1 MKNSY
6 GNKGDRLSQENRTM
20 GGRDGWRRT
29 FAWVFGAT
37 AAVSAMLYWEQTAL
51 LYVLSTLAMCGLLL
65 VVAFSDLEGRD
76 KELNRPDV
84 ANDVAAA
91 VGGVTT
97 NAASPASVDAPQA
110 NEQRKKWRKIS

>member
-1 MKNSY
+1 M
-6 GNKGDRLSQENRTM
+6 SQENRTT
-20 GGRDGWRRT
+20 GRRDGGRRT

-51 LYVLSTLAMCGLLL
+51 LYALSTLAMCWLLL

-84 ANDVAAA
+84 ANDVAVAG
-91 VGGVTT
+91 GGVTT

-110 NEQRKKWRKIS
+110 SVETREWRKVS

>member
-1 MKNSY
+1 MKTPY
-6 GNKGDRLSQENRTM
+6 RNKGDRLSRENRTTR
-20 GGRDGWRRT
+20 GRGGWRRT

-37 AAVSAMLYWEQTAL
+37 AAVSALLYWEQTAL
-51 LYVLSTLAMCGLLL
+51 IYVLSTLAMCWFLL

-76 KELNRPDV
+76 KELNKPDV

-91 VGGVTT
+91 VGGVTP

-110 NEQRKKWRKIS
+110 SEETREWRKVS